1 MEVSVDRE
9 LCELNEV
16 CTALAP
22 AVFEVD
28 DDTDELR
35 VRQPNPPE
43 QERERVS
50 QAVASCPKNALRM
63 QEK

>member
-1 MEVSVDRE
+1 MEVSVDRD

-28 DDTDELR
+28 DDEEELR
-35 VRQPNPPE
+35 IVQPKPPE
-43 QERERVS
+43 EERERVS

-63 QEK
+63 GEQ

>member
-1 MEVSVDRE
+1 MEVSVDRG

-16 CTALAP
+16 CAALAP

-28 DDTDELR
+28 DDEEELR
-35 VRQPNPPE
+35 VVQPTPPE

-63 QEK
+63 DED